1 MNRLVAFLI
10 IFLIGNSFLM
20 LEEESVV
27 ILASL
32 VWLDAAGSSI
42 REALR
47 SELESRGDVIK
58 ETFVWYLKAKTVLI
72 GLLLSK
78 HEGRTKLAD
87 DLSNVYGVFVESLLA
102 AVLSGYHKDLKVVS
116 HQERRN
122 DMMEVGLSLVN
133 ELSRREI
140 QIVLGHPSRWEF
152 STIDKSLNWLDKA
165 IKGRLLV

>member
-1 MNRLVAFLI
+1 MNRLAAFLI

-42 REALR
+42 REMLR
-47 SELESRGDVIK
+47 SELEAKGDKIK
-58 ETFVWYLKAKTVLI
+58 ETFVWYLQAKANLI
-72 GLLLSK
+72 GLLVSK
-78 HEGRTKLAD
+78 HEGRAQLAEHITK
-87 DLSNVYGVFVESLLA
+87 VYTSFVESLLE
-102 AVLSGYHKDLKVVS
+102 AVLSGYHKDLMVVS
-116 HQERRN
+116 QQERRN
-122 DMMEVGLSLVN
+122 DITEVGLGLVN